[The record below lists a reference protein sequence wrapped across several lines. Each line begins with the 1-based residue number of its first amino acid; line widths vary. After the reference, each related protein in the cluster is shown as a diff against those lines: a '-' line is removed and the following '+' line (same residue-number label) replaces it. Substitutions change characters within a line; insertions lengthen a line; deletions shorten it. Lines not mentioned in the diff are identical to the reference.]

1 MKQLIQEYQ
10 GRIRVVVKF
19 APYPYRDH
27 AKVAARASLA
37 AREQGRFAEMHE
49 ALLANYRI
57 LNPRVIAGLVETL
70 KLDPERFQRDLDA
83 ERFAARVEE
92 DVALTRSLDLYQ
104 TPTFVIGPT
113 GRPGRVLVGERPI
126 EHLRRAIDEELA
138 AAGAKR

>member
-1 MKQLIQEYQ
+1 MKQLVEEYR
-10 GRIRVVVKF
+10 GRVRVVVKF

-57 LNPRVIAGLVETL
+57 LNPKVIAGLAGSL
-70 KLDPERFQRDLDA
+70 GLDSARFQKDLDA
-83 ERFAARVEE
+83 ERLAARVEE
-92 DVALTRSLDLYQ
+92 DVALTRSLNLYQ

-113 GRPGRVLVGERPI
+113 GTPGRVLVGERPI